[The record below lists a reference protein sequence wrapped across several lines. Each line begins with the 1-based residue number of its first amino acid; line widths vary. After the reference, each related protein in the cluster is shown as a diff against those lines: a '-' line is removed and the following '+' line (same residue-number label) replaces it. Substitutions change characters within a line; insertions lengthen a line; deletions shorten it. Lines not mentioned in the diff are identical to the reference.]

1 LPPPGRRR
9 PERELF
15 FHARASPAAAH
26 ACGRRRSNNTP
37 LSLFNRKEFSTMSIS
52 TYENASAVFPFA
64 DKPAALVLIAV
75 LVALVTLFVLI
86 ASFVHEKHSYSLPDD
101 DAELHKL
108 KR

>member
-1 LPPPGRRR
+1 
-9 PERELF
+9 
-15 FHARASPAAAH
+15 
-26 ACGRRRSNNTP
+26 
-37 LSLFNRKEFSTMSIS
+37 MSIS

-64 DKPAALVLIAV
+64 DKPATLVLIAV

-101 DAELHKL
+101 DAQLHKL